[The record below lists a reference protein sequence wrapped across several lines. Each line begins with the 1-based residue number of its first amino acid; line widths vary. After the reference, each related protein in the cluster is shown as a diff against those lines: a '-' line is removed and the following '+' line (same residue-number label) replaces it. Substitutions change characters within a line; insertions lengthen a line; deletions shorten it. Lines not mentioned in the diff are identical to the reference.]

1 MLFKNKEL
9 APPSLEQ
16 EGPFMRF
23 LEKYKL
29 LSPLSHH
36 LRLFRMCHVCVRRL
50 EGDFLH
56 GADCFFFQTPPLQGP
71 AVWFERLDWSEG
83 ETDFDACVLYP
94 ARLFVIDVAD
104 GQIGA
109 ILF

>member
-1 MLFKNKEL
+1 MSVSGDWRVIFSMEPIVSFSK
-9 APPSLEQ
+9 
-16 EGPFMRF
+16 
-23 LEKYKL
+23 
-29 LSPLSHH
+29 H
-36 LRLFRMCHVCVRRL
+36 LHFRARR
-50 EGDFLH
+50 
-56 GADCFFFQTPPLQGP
+56 

-94 ARLFVIDVAD
+94 ARLFVIDIAD

>member
-1 MLFKNKEL
+1 MEPIVSFPN
-9 APPSLEQ
+9 
-16 EGPFMRF
+16 
-23 LEKYKL
+23 
-29 LSPLSHH
+29 
-36 LRLFRMCHVCVRRL
+36 
-50 EGDFLH
+50 
-56 GADCFFFQTPPLQGP
+56 PPLQGP